1 MRSPSPSGQ
10 PAPLQGPMAEPLP
23 NQPPSPA
30 TQPPTVQLKFGRG
43 AQPVNETADCITLS
57 SDDED
62 EKVKD
67 IAEKGGEKV
76 KEEVDVLEDKK
87 ITPKKSPDGKRGRVS
102 SSDESPAKPIM
113 RKKKSKASRLFDTDS
128 SDDENLK
135 QLKAQP
141 IPKSPIQGS
150 LARKVPMSKTDKT

>member
-1 MRSPSPSGQ
+1 M
-10 PAPLQGPMAEPLP
+10 
-23 NQPPSPA
+23 
-30 TQPPTVQLKFGRG
+30 QLKFGRG

-57 SDDED
+57 SDED
-62 EKVKD
+62 EGAKD
-67 IAEKGGEKV
+67 MVAKGGEKV
-76 KEEVDVLEDKK
+76 KEEADVLEDKK

-135 QLKAQP
+135 QLKADP

-150 LARKVPMSKTDKT
+150 LARKVPMSEMDKT